1 MEMKLDRDHIGN
13 YMVTKA
19 SGYRLVKIKETQAK
33 SEEEK
38 YGIIKQIGE
47 KCVPKNFVTVL
58 KRELKEE
65 GSQTEDISKSKRKCI
80 EKMPP
85 SKIPVSEPHP
95 QPSLDDVIVSLSSKS
110 PEFANIGRMVTQEA
124 ANAIG
129 GCTRMILRAIIEN
142 AKRTALKENRK
153 RVMPSDVDLALS
165 AAEIDYDITCPLLKP
180 TPSSDR
186 MYWGRKATKPRKTI
200 DAASSEIVSHERFC
214 DSIMIKDHWLVV
226 DGVQPCVP
234 ENVIPSDVKKK
245 FQEQQQET
253 QRMYGYS
260 VPGIRREPMPEK
272 RMSTQTFSMEH
283 QVLYTE
289 VTKILTNGSALERQK
304 VLETIETDT
313 GLQFLAGRFV
323 ILIAEGVRLHIGTRN
338 TRGLA
343 NLLKLTW
350 SLMKNQNIRL
360 EKYLYV
366 LVPSLISCVV
376 SKNMVPLVDAT
387 RVAPGPNKLKI
398 PTAQGTPELNSE
410 DHERIIRDLE
420 FEFKLREAAGKLLA
434 ELSTQYHSQ
443 NLSVRIIQ
451 TLRKVLT
458 GQKDP
463 VSIYGVLCTFFAFGS
478 LTINTV
484 VLPRMH
490 DIFCALQATRSD
502 IPTVKPSMTKLKKLM
517 TETEAKRIEVI
528 LNRTIELIMKIIYEN
543 EIFNE
548 RKLADRD
555 AYVALYSEFGALF
568 YDYALNTE
576 MVNENTG
583 HLKVSRPS
591 LLLKPDAFKLEMEKL
606 KKTKRPSLAAG
617 SHNSQ
622 NQNQM
627 HMNDEAMLDNL
638 LDDSH
643 RPWSKA
649 ANQVE
654 EMEHSPLSIQEK
666 ETFFRKPKL
675 FLVRK
680 EKSDDGSLVASF
692 IRPLEYGY
700 MPTLPSSRVHK
711 SEGPP
716 PPQSTRD
723 ANAARESILGQSIY
737 ASRASESLVKNSKE
751 SDEILKR
758 FVARDDEKSGAIIY
772 GRNMLMSEKGRSTI
786 DEEIAKAASHLAS
799 VRLRNSVS
807 ANRAAG
813 KKEEMSRGRF
823 LTRPPT
829 LTGIS

>member
-1 MEMKLDRDHIGN
+1 
-13 YMVTKA
+13 
-19 SGYRLVKIKETQAK
+19 
-33 SEEEK
+33 
-38 YGIIKQIGE
+38 
-47 KCVPKNFVTVL
+47 
-58 KRELKEE
+58 
-65 GSQTEDISKSKRKCI
+65 
-80 EKMPP
+80 
-85 SKIPVSEPHP
+85 
-95 QPSLDDVIVSLSSKS
+95 
-110 PEFANIGRMVTQEA
+110 
-124 ANAIG
+124 
-129 GCTRMILRAIIEN
+129 
-142 AKRTALKENRK
+142 
-153 RVMPSDVDLALS
+153 
-165 AAEIDYDITCPLLKP
+165 
-180 TPSSDR
+180 
-186 MYWGRKATKPRKTI
+186 
-200 DAASSEIVSHERFC
+200 
-214 DSIMIKDHWLVV
+214 MIKDHWLVV
-226 DGVQPCVP
+226 EGVQPCVP
-234 ENVIPSDVKKK
+234 ENAIPSDVKKK
-245 FQEQQQET
+245 FQEQQQDT
-253 QRMYGYS
+253 QRMYGYI

-338 TRGLA
+338 ARGLA
-343 NLLKLTW
+343 NLMKLTW

-376 SKNMVPLVDAT
+376 SKNMVPLVDASRSVPPPHT
-387 RVAPGPNKLKI
+387 KSKLPI
-398 PTAQGTPELNSE
+398 AQGTPELNSE
-410 DHERIIRDLE
+410 DHEKIIRDLE

-434 ELSTQYHSQ
+434 ELSTQYASQ

-463 VSIYGVLCTFFAFGS
+463 VSIYGVLCTFFAFGN
-478 LTINTV
+478 LNARH
-484 VLPRMH
+484 L
-490 DIFCALQATRSD
+490 LRSSSR
-502 IPTVKPSMTKLKKLM
+502 PFRYSNSENEMTKLKKLI
-517 TETEAKRIEVI
+517 TETEAKRVEVI
-528 LNRTIELIMKIIYEN
+528 LNRTIELIMKIIFEN

-583 HLKVSRPS
+583 HLKVNRPS
-591 LLLKPDAFKLEMEKL
+591 LLLKPEAFKIEMDKL
-606 KKTKRPSLAAG
+606 RKQKRPSIAAG
-617 SHNSQ
+617 SHHHHL

-643 RPWSKA
+643 RPWVKA
-649 ANQVE
+649 ANQVDE
-654 EMEHSPLSIQEK
+654 IEQSPLSAQEK

-680 EKSDDGSLVASF
+680 EKSSENGALVASF
-692 IRPLEYGY
+692 IRPLDYGY
-700 MPTLPSSRVHK
+700 MPTLPSSRAHR

-716 PPQSTRD
+716 PPPTRD
-723 ANAARESILGQSIY
+723 TTNATRESILGQSIY
-737 ASRASESLVKNSKE
+737 ASRASECLVKNSKE

-786 DEEIAKAASHLAS
+786 DEEIAKAASHLAATDEEKEPRITTDELDRVVHEATIERDCYPSPLGYYKFLKSCCTS
-799 VRLRNSVS
+799 VNEVICHGIPDLRKLEDGDLCNVNVTVYHRGFHGDLNETFLVGDKVDEQSRKLVQVTWECLQQAIAIVKPGVKFREIGNVIQKHANANGFSVVKGYCGFITSSTPNVPHYAKNNATGVMKAGNAFTIEPMINAGTFHDEKWPDDWTAVTRDGKRS
-807 ANRAAG
+807 AQFERTLLVTPFGCEILTQRDNNRG
-813 KKEEMSRGRF
+813 SWTKLSKSIEITS
-823 LTRPPT
+823 
-829 LTGIS
+829 